1 MPGRLTDKVAIV
13 TGAGAGIGAAT
24 VAAFHAEGAKV
35 VAVDISGGEAG
46 LAAQLGDGCVG
57 IHADV
62 SQNSDVQR
70 MVAVAVERFGRLD
83 VLHNNAGI
91 DAPACDTGEYSEEV
105 FDQVWAVN
113 GRGVFLG
120 MRYAIPAMLASG
132 GGSIINTASVAASVV
147 FPGKIAYCAAKG
159 AVIMLTKTTAVEYAA
174 RGIRVNSICPG
185 MTQTGH
191 HHLLPRELIEGVLG
205 ATPMGRVAQPSE
217 IADLAVYLASDESR
231 FVTGASV
238 VIDGGYTLQ

>member
-13 TGAGAGIGAAT
+13 TGGGAGIGAAT

-35 VAVDISGGEAG
+35 VAADISGREADI
-46 LAAQLGDGCVG
+46 AAQLGGNCFAV
-57 IHADV
+57 HADV
-62 SQNSDVQR
+62 SQASDVQR
-70 MVAVAVERFGRLD
+70 MVAAAIERFGRLD

-91 DAPACDTGEYSEEV
+91 DAPACDTGEYSEEA
-105 FDQVWAVN
+105 FDRVWAVN

-120 MRYAIPAMLASG
+120 MRYAIPAMLESG
-132 GGSIINTASVAASVV
+132 GGSIINTASVASAVV

-159 AVIMLTKTTAVEYAA
+159 AVTMLTRTTAVEYAA
-174 RGIRVNSICPG
+174 RGIRVNAICPG
-185 MTQTGH
+185 MTKTGH
-191 HHLLPRELIEGVLG
+191 HHLLPRQLIEDVLG

-217 IADLAVYLASDESR
+217 IADLTVYLASDESR